1 MESKLI
7 IETRKLED
15 LIPAEYNPRK
25 ALQPGEPEFEKIVRS
40 IDEFGYVDPIIINSD
55 NTIIGGHQ
63 RYEVLK
69 YLGYTSVQCV
79 VTDFDKTREKALNI
93 ALNKISGEWDND
105 KLAQLLIEI
114 DNSTFDVGKTGFEED
129 ELSDLFSNLEI
140 ATEAIDD
147 NFDVDEAIENIK
159 QPITKPGDIWQL
171 GNHRLMCGDS
181 TDINDVRALVDGN
194 EIDLIITD
202 PPYNVNYGDKAE
214 YLGNERGVT
223 RQNNNIAN
231 DNMSADNFYKFMLD
245 AYSCMFKVAREGG
258 AIYVFHSECEG
269 VTFRSAFSEAG
280 FKQAQCLIWEKN
292 SFVLG
297 SQDYQWRH
305 EPILY
310 GWKEGAA
317 HYFVNDRKQD
327 TIIPDEIP
335 DFNDMKKADI
345 IDWINNQLKTS
356 QEYSTIVLEN
366 RPTKNDLHP
375 TMKPVPLIGKLI
387 KNSSKP
393 KWNIADFFGGSGS
406 TLIAAEELDR
416 NSFIMEFEPINCDV
430 IIQRWESLTGKKAVL
445 LNA

>member
-1 MESKLI
+1 MKTNLNI
-7 IETRKLED
+7 VTRKLDE
-15 LIPAEYNPRK
+15 LIPADYNPRK
-25 ALQPGEPEFEKIVRS
+25 ELQPGDPEFEKLVNS
-40 IDEFGYVDPIIINSD
+40 IDELGFVEPIIINSD
-55 NTIIGGHQ
+55 NTVIGGHQ
-63 RYEVLK
+63 RIKVLK
-69 YLGYTSVQCV
+69 YLGYTETQCV
-79 VTDFDKTREKALNI
+79 LTDLDKTKEKALNI
-93 ALNKISGEWDND
+93 ALNKIAGEWDND
-105 KLAQLLIEI
+105 KLAKLLIEI
-114 DNSTFDVGKTGFEED
+114 DSSTFDVTTTGFEQD
-129 ELSDLFSNLEI
+129 ELSELFSNLDI
-140 ATEAIDD
+140 ATEAVDD
-147 NFDVDEAIENIK
+147 NFDVDEALENIK
-159 QPITKPGDIWQL
+159 QPTTKPGDIWQL
-171 GNHRLMCGDS
+171 GTHRLMCGDS

-214 YLGNERGVT
+214 FLGNERGVT

-231 DNMSADNFYKFMLD
+231 DNMSDDDFYQFMLD
-245 AYSCMFKVAREGG
+245 AYSCMFEVTREGG

-269 VTFRSAFSEAG
+269 VTFRAAFDEAG

-297 SQDYQWRH
+297 RQDYQWRH

-327 TIIPDEIP
+327 TIITDELP
-335 DFNDMKKADI
+335 EFSEMKKSDI
-345 IDWINNQLKTS
+345 IDWINNRIKES
-356 QEYSTIVLEN
+356 QEYSTIILEN

-393 KWNIADFFGGSGS
+393 KWNVADFFGGSGS

-416 NSFIMEFEPINCDV
+416 KSFIMEFEPINCDV